1 MDRVHNLCATSY
13 TGKWQ
18 ATTDSLCGDQDVRNN
33 TFFFDS
39 KHVAG
44 TSKSALHLIGH
55 EDNAMFA

>member
-1 MDRVHNLCATSY
+1 MNGVHDLSASSY

-39 KHVAG
+39 KHMTCAG
-44 TSKSALHLIGH
+44 KSALYLICH
-55 EDNAMFA
+55 KDDAVLA